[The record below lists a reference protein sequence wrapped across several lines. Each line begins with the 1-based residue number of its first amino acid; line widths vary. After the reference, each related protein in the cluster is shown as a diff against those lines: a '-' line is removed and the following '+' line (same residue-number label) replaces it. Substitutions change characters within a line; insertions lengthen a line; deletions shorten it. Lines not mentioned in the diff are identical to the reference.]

1 MKLWR
6 SYGFLSM
13 QEGEDIV
20 EALHLALYTS
30 LSCCCWTKL
39 VVNQYINIVE
49 EPQLAIRT
57 CCLDGLDSILLKKVK
72 ILLRRFTLL
81 SIPLCHAAVGPN
93 LL

>member
-1 MKLWR
+1 MNLLR
-6 SYGFLSM
+6 IYGLLSM

-39 VVNQYINIVE
+39 VVKQQVNIVE

-57 CCLDGLDSILLKKVK
+57 CCLDALDSILLRNVK
-72 ILLRRFTLL
+72 TEM
-81 SIPLCHAAVGPN
+81 
-93 LL
+93 